1 MNKKPRIFFLF
12 LIVGV
17 VLVEMSLY
25 LFPYINPFPWVELG
39 SFVLGI
45 CLLVGLLLI
54 LKRN

>member
-25 LFPYINPFPWVELG
+25 LFPYINPSPWVELG